1 MNNQQFPN
9 KCYDIIY
16 ADPPW
21 SYEQKVPTSLTAAT
35 DHYATMTNDEI
46 MDLPVADISADD
58 SLLFMWAV
66 SPNLDVAI
74 EVGKAWGFDYKTV
87 AFVWDKQLPVSG
99 FYTMS
104 QCELCL
110 VFKRGKIPQPR
121 GKRNIMQFL
130 SCKRGRHSEKPMQIQ
145 HGITEMFPEQS
156 KIELFARHRFPGWDS
171 WGNEVDEQVLF

>member
-1 MNNQQFPN
+1 MNFPSG
-9 KCYDIIY
+9 KYDIIY

-35 DHYATMTNDEI
+35 DHYETMSNDEI
-46 MDLPVADISADD
+46 TDLPVSGITSDD

-74 EVGKAWGFDYKTV
+74 EVGKSWGFDYKTV

-110 VFKRGKIPQPR
+110 VFKRGRIPSPR
-121 GKRNIMQFL
+121 GKRNIKQFL
-130 SCKRGRHSEKPMQIQ
+130 SCKRSSHSYKPDQIRC
-145 HGITEMFPEQS
+145 GITEMFPEQS
-156 KIELFARHRFPGWDS
+156 KIELFARHRFPGWDC
-171 WGNEVDEQVLF
+171 WGNEIDDAEPTLF